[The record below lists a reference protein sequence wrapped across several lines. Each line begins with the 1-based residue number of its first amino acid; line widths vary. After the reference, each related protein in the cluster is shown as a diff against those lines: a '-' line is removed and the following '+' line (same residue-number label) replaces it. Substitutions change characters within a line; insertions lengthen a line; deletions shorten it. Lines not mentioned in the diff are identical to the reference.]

1 MGSIEQLGKLILLF
15 AGVLAVVGV
24 AMIVLGKIGVPKLP
38 GDIFFKRDN
47 VTVYIPIATMILVSI
62 ILTIALNIAVW
73 LFRR

>member
-1 MGSIEQLGKLILLF
+1 MGSMEQLGKLILLF

-38 GDIFFKRDN
+38 GDIFYKRDN
-47 VTVYIPIATMILVSI
+47 VTVYIPIATMIAVSVV
-62 ILTIALNIAVW
+62 LTILLNLIFW